1 MKDEI
6 GGVGI
11 KEIAGLKPKM
21 YSFLVEKNIEHKIKN
36 GVNKNAVATIMHNDY
51 KNVLFNNKCL
61 RHLMRHS
68 LDSK

>member
-36 GVNKNAVATIMHNDY
+36 GVNKNAVATIMHND
-51 KNVLFNNKCL
+51 
-61 RHLMRHS
+61 
-68 LDSK
+68 